1 MPSGTY
7 ATTERRRA
15 FGPSAEVADRDRPE
29 LAAGAELR
37 TGAFCL
43 RPFTEADIPAVVG
56 LASTVFAHNAWSSP
70 SDCAAH
76 VRDVFFANPWRDD
89 ELPSWVAEDDRGVS
103 AFYGV
108 VPRRMAFRGREI
120 RVAVSTAFM
129 VHPRARSN
137 LTALALA
144 KKLLIGAQDLT
155 LTDGATLDA
164 CRLWRRLGGA
174 VPPLYNLHWVQALRP
189 ASCALTLLTQRSR
202 AVRVVSLGIR
212 PLAELADALW
222 TRARRNGARAEELDL
237 IDRPLSAAD
246 VAEHVAAV
254 AAGQELVP
262 LYDEGAVEWLFERL
276 AMDRR
281 NGTLRARA
289 VSCGKKVVGWF
300 IYYACPGG
308 IGEVVQVA
316 ARDSAHD
323 AVWARL
329 LQDASRQR
337 VAALRGRLQPE
348 TTETMASRRSWLR
361 MDGPHLLVHSRH
373 REITN
378 AIQRGSAF
386 LSRLDGEWWIR
397 IATG

>member
-7 ATTERRRA
+7 ATTQRRGA
-15 FGPSAEVADRDRPE
+15 FGPSAEVAHRDRPE
-29 LAAGAELR
+29 LSGGTELR
-37 TGAFCL
+37 TGAFGL

-56 LASTVFAHNAWSSP
+56 LASTVFADNAWPSP
-70 SDCAAH
+70 NDCAAH

-89 ELPSWVAEDDRGVS
+89 ELPSWVAEDGRGVS
-103 AFYGV
+103 GFCGV

-144 KKLLIGAQDLT
+144 QKVLTGAQDLT
-155 LTDGATLDA
+155 LTDGATPDA
-164 CRLWRRLGGA
+164 CLLWRRVGGA
-174 VPPLYNLHWVQALRP
+174 VPPLYNLHWIQALRP

-202 AVRVVSLGIR
+202 AVRVASLGIR
-212 PLAELADALW
+212 PFADLADALW
-222 TRARRNGARAEELDL
+222 TRARRNGARREELDL
-237 IDRPLSAAD
+237 IDRPLSGAD

-254 AAGQELVP
+254 AAGHELVP
-262 LYDEGAVEWLFERL
+262 LYDGGSLDWLLERL
-276 AMDRR
+276 AMDPR

-289 VSCGKKVVGWF
+289 VLRGNKLVGWY

-308 IGEVVQVA
+308 LGEVVQVA

-323 AVWARL
+323 ALWARL

-348 TTETMASRRSWLR
+348 TTESMACRRSWLR
-361 MDGPHLLVHSRH
+361 LGGPHLLVHSRH